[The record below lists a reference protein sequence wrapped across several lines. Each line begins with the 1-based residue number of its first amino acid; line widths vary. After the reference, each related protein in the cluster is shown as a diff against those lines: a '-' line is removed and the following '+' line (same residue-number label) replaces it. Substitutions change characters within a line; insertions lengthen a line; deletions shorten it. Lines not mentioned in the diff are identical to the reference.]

1 MANRKVRSGADYA
14 TTLIGII
21 KKTELSLPRDERMD
35 PELYKLWCE
44 EIELMA
50 DRTWMG
56 YIVGSRDSYRFTEKE
71 LREAHQHA
79 VTKFTNI
86 LVESL
91 LDKDMLKIT
100 AVNKDGNLLYGLTEK
115 GQEHLNN
122 K

>member
-1 MANRKVRSGADYA
+1 MANKKATSGADYA
-14 TTLIGII
+14 TTLINII
-21 KKTELSLPRDERMD
+21 KKTELSLPKEERMD
-35 PELYKLWCE
+35 PEQYKLWCE
-44 EIELMA
+44 EIEVMA

-100 AVNKDGNLLYGLTEK
+100 AVNKDGDLLYGLTEK